1 MNITTKNRTA
11 LKAYFVKNNIPT
23 ESNFAELIDG
33 MLNLAEDGLAK
44 PAGSPLSIEAS
55 GDGDTSQ
62 KKVLNFYGKFG
73 DPDPDWVLSLKP
85 RSDPDVATS
94 GKAGFSI
101 GNSAG
106 HSRLFIDK
114 TSGNVGI
121 GTVSPGVKLE
131 VNGDI
136 RSGNALI
143 SDNPHGVAHAAF
155 SHKDQGTST
164 GYALLQHESGDTYL
178 NAATGKYM
186 TFRTG
191 NVDKMRL
198 LSNGNF
204 GIGTNAPVAKL
215 QVVGGAIMPSAGNN
229 STSGIMFP
237 ENAGGGSGDK
247 GWIRYYARSGEE
259 MTLELGIANDT
270 TDHIALV
277 PSGNV
282 GIGTNNPTKAKLV
295 INGSAHNTFPS
306 GYYYMSRTTCKSG
319 STGTQRNYSIWASNW
334 IACQEFNAYSDAR
347 IKNVMGTSDGARD
360 LDTVNRLQ
368 VTDYTYIDV
377 VQNGDQPH
385 KKLIAQEVRSIYPS
399 AVHASA
405 DFVPNIYTMSAA
417 IAHDGDKTLAITLKK
432 DHGLA
437 IGDTVRLMDGE
448 EIRDLEVL
456 DVPHGK
462 RFMVE
467 SDTAPEK
474 VFVYGSLVDDFL
486 TIDYDAIAMLNV
498 SATQELARRCA
509 DQEARIEKLE
519 GEVAWLKKTQ

>member
-1 MNITTKNRTA
+1 MNITTQDRTA
-11 LKAYFVKNNIPT
+11 LKAYFVSNSIPT
-23 ESNFAELIDG
+23 QRNFADLIDG
-33 MLNLAEDGLAK
+33 MLNLKEDGLAK

-62 KKVLNFYGKFG
+62 KRAINFYNSFG
-73 DPDPDWVLSLKP
+73 NNDPDWVLSLKP
-85 RSDPDVATS
+85 RSDPGVPTS
-94 GKAGFSI
+94 GREGFSI

-131 VNGDI
+131 VDGDI

-164 GYALLQHESGDTYL
+164 GYALLQYSDGTTYL
-178 NAATGKYM
+178 NAPTGKSVR
-186 TFRTG
+186 FRI
-191 NVDKMRL
+191 NNADKMRL
-198 LSNGNF
+198 TSNGNV

-229 STSGIMFP
+229 STAGIMFP
-237 ENAGGGSGDK
+237 ENAGGGSSDK
-247 GWIRYYARSGEE
+247 GWIRYYARSGEN
-259 MTLELGIANDT
+259 MTLELGTANDT

-295 INGSAHNTFPS
+295 VSSNGLNNVEKGQH
-306 GYYYMSRTTCKSG
+306 YYIGKGGTG
-319 STGTQRNYSIWASNW
+319 SSIRFELCNAIWAEGD
-334 IACQEFNAYSDAR
+334 IACVTLRAFSDAR
-347 IKNVMGTSDGARD
+347 IKNVIGTSDGARD
-360 LDTVNRLQ
+360 LDTMNRLQ
-368 VTDYTYIDV
+368 VTDYTYIDA

-385 KKLIAQEVRSIYPS
+385 KKLIAQEVRSVYPS
-399 AVHASA
+399 AIHASA

-417 IAHDGDKTLAITLKK
+417 IAHDGDRTLAITLKK

-448 EIRDLEVL
+448 EIRDLKVL

-498 SATQELARRCA
+498 SATQELARRCQ

-519 GEVAWLKKTQ
+519 GEVAWLKKT